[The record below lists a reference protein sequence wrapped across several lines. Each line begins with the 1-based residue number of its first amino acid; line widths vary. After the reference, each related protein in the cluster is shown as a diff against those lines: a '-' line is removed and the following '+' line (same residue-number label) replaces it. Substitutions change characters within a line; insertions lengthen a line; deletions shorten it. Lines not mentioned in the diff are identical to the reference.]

1 MTAVDDVNALEPDD
15 SQARAIDLICS
26 ARFALI
32 TGGPG
37 TGKTTSLRVALARL
51 EPGVRVALAAPTG
64 KAAKRMAEATGVDA
78 RTVHRLLEYKPGRG
92 FLRGASMPLD
102 ADLVIVD
109 EASMLD
115 VELAAALLAAV
126 GDRSRLVLVG
136 DANQLP
142 SVGPG
147 RVFADLLRASGV
159 PSARLEHIH
168 RSAAEAWV
176 NRNAPRVLVGAALE
190 LEPTHDF
197 QYIEVAAA
205 GEVLDAVRVACESDT
220 QAQVLVPKRPGPCG
234 IERANVVLQATFN
247 PERIDDDG
255 EVDVK
260 AQRLQREHYAIRA
273 GDRVMQTKNDYEL
286 GVFNGDIGEIVDI
299 AAGKCRVAYADKS
312 SVREVEYTL
321 EQTRALELAYALS
334 VHKSQG
340 SEYEHVVFVIHSSH
354 AFVLTRALAYT
365 AITRTRKRVTLIG
378 DRAGIDAALHSARK
392 ADRNTSLVERL
403 DGTLDDVTAADGG
416 PS

>member
-1 MTAVDDVNALEPDD
+1 MTDDVNTLEPDD
-15 SQARAIDLICS
+15 SQARAVDLMCS
-26 ARFALI
+26 ARFALV

-37 TGKTTSLRVALARL
+37 TGKTTTMRVALARL
-51 EPGVRVALAAPTG
+51 GARVHVALAAPTG
-64 KAAKRMAEATGVDA
+64 KAAKRMAEATGQDA

-92 FLRGASMPLD
+92 FMRGPDCPLD

-115 VELAAALLAAV
+115 VELAAALFSAV
-126 GDRSRLVLVG
+126 GRKTRLVLVG

-147 RVFADLLRASGV
+147 RVFADLLRSSDI
-159 PSARLEHIH
+159 PSATLTHIH

-176 NRNAPRVLVGAALE
+176 NRNAPRVLDGAPLE

-197 QYIEVAAA
+197 RFVEVAAA
-205 GEVLDAVRVACESDT
+205 GEVLDAVCAACRDDVR
-220 QAQVLVPKRPGPCG
+220 AQVLIPKRPGPCG
-234 IERANVVLQATFN
+234 IERANVVLQNVFN
-247 PERIDDDG
+247 GDRGHPVPRD
-255 EVDVK
+255 
-260 AQRLQREHYAIRA
+260 RCLQRADYAMRA
-273 GDRVMQTKNDYEL
+273 GDRVIQTKNDYEL
-286 GVFNGDIGEIVDI
+286 AVFNGDVGEIVDI
-299 AAGKCRVAYADKS
+299 ASGKVRVAFTERDTT
-312 SVREVEYTL
+312 REVTYTL

-340 SEYEHVVFVIHSSH
+340 SEFEHVVFVAHSSH
-354 AFVLTRALAYT
+354 AFVLTRALLYT

-392 ADRNTSLVERL
+392 ADRNTSLLERL
-403 DGTLDDVTAADGG
+403 DGSLDEVTT
-416 PS
+416 